1 MTRSDINHSTIDE
14 RYSSIKQI
22 LSVTADNVSNNNTM
36 VGHLSELL
44 DEFPGASNQT
54 RCFAHT
60 ISLSAKVILKQFD
73 MPKVKDGEALTKPP
87 RLLPTWPLI
96 LISRNG

>member
-1 MTRSDINHSTIDE
+1 
-14 RYSSIKQI
+14 
-22 LSVTADNVSNNNTM
+22 M

-73 MPKVKDGEALTKPP
+73 MPKAKDSEALDEAAQALADLAIDIDIEERETLAMNNDEGGKGDK
-87 RLLPTWPLI
+87 LLDSWVDFCEEMTAEQKEE
-96 LISRNG
+96 